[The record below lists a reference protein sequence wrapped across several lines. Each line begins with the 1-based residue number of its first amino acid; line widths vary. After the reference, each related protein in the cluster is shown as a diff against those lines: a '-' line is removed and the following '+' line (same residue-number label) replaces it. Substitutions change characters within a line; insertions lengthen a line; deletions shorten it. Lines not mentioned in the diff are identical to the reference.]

1 MSRCLKHMMQSVQG
15 YNILIQIVG
24 MRNNNWFFCNG
35 IVWDDLMPIADEIT
49 GFSCFCSSGGL
60 GSHCV
65 WSENRPPYQQQR
77 STQDHVP
84 IQSPSTPYWPSM
96 ESMGFYECRD
106 QSTTWAPLSSIA
118 SLPTGLNGKVSY
130 VPSSPIFLIT
140 ARMQL
145 GSSLKRKIIG
155 KVGNG
160 KVYWTLPTM
169 VKGIRFSSQCTTLT
183 TD

>member
-1 MSRCLKHMMQSVQG
+1 MPMMQSVQG
-15 YNILIQIVG
+15 YNIQIQIVN
-24 MRNNNWFFCNG
+24 MRNKNWFFCNG
-35 IVWDDLMPIADEIT
+35 NVQDDLMPIADEIT

-65 WSENRPPYQQQR
+65 WSENRPPYQQQA
-77 STQDHVP
+77 SDLTTVP

-118 SLPTGLNGKVSY
+118 SLPTGLNGKVSH
-130 VPSSPIFLIT
+130 VLSFPIFHTT
-140 ARMQL
+140 ARKQFVTSHKMMN
-145 GSSLKRKIIG
+145 IG

-169 VKGIRFSSQCTTLT
+169 VKGIRFSSLSNTLT